1 MLINAQ
7 KRQQLKA
14 NAHHL
19 QPVVTIGAKGL
30 TDNVILEIDGALTA
44 HELIKVKIAGADK
57 TLRVEMADKIA
68 VAIRCLVVG
77 HIGNIAILYRKK
89 PNNTKK

>member
-44 HELIKVKIAGADK
+44 HELIKVKIVKYAK
-57 TLRVEMADKIA
+57 VFITSKLLFWMVLQKRN
-68 VAIRCLVVG
+68 LSS
-77 HIGNIAILYRKK
+77 
-89 PNNTKK
+89 